1 MIIFMSD
8 IFCVTNRA
16 LCEENFLVR
25 LERIAKVHPAGI
37 ILREKDLPEE
47 EYEALARQ
55 VLEIC
60 HANGVE
66 CILHT
71 FVSVALRLGVDAI
84 HLSLPVLRQMSAQEK
99 KQFNVIGA
107 SCHSVEDA
115 LEAQQQGC
123 SYITAGHIFTTD
135 LQKGIGTSRFGV
147 STAGL
152 PECEACRYT
161 AFGGISKKNMPY
173 VRSAGAAGGCG
184 TSEFMTCENPQQ
196 LVDELG

>member
-16 LCEENFLVR
+16 LCKENFLVR

-47 EYEALARQ
+47 EYEALTRQ

-60 HANGVE
+60 RASGVQ

-71 FVSVALRLGVDAI
+71 FVSVALRLGADAI
-84 HLSLPVLRQMSAQEK
+84 HLPLPVLRQMTAQEK
-99 KQFNVIGA
+99 KQFSVIGA

-115 LEAQQQGC
+115 LEAQQRGC
-123 SYITAGHIFTTD
+123 SYITAGHIFATD
-135 LQKGIGTSRFGV
+135 CKRGLEPRGLEFLQLVCQSV
-147 STAGL
+147 NL
-152 PECEACRYT
+152 PVYAI
-161 AFGGISKKNMPY
+161 GGISKKNMPY
-173 VRSAGAAGGCG
+173 VRSAGAAGGCSM
-184 TSEFMTCENPQQ
+184 SEFMTCENPQQ
-196 LVDELG
+196 LLDELE

>member
-16 LCEENFLVR
+16 LCKENFLVR

-37 ILREKDLPEE
+37 ILREKDLLEE

-60 HANGVE
+60 RASGVQ

-71 FVSVALRLGVDAI
+71 FVSVALRLGADAI
-84 HLSLPVLRQMSAQEK
+84 HLPLPVLRQMTAQEK
-99 KQFNVIGA
+99 KQFSVIGA

-115 LEAQQQGC
+115 LEAQQRGC
-123 SYITAGHIFTTD
+123 SYITAGHIFATD
-135 LQKGIGTSRFGV
+135 CKRGLEPRGLEFLQLVCQSVNLPVYAIGGV
-147 STAGL
+147 S
-152 PECEACRYT
+152 E
-161 AFGGISKKNMPY
+161 KNMPY
-173 VRSAGAAGGCG
+173 VKRVGAAGGCSM
-184 TSEFMTCENPQQ
+184 SEFMTCENPQQ
-196 LVDELG
+196 LLDELE

>member
-1 MIIFMSD
+1 M
-8 IFCVTNRA
+8 
-16 LCEENFLVR
+16 R

-60 HANGVE
+60 RASGVQ

-71 FVSVALRLGVDAI
+71 FVSVALRLGADAI
-84 HLSLPVLRQMSAQEK
+84 HLPLPVLRQMTAQEK
-99 KQFNVIGA
+99 KQFSVIGA

-115 LEAQQQGC
+115 LEAQQPHFCYG
-123 SYITAGHIFTTD
+123 

-147 STAGL
+147 FAAGL
-152 PECEACRYT
+152 PECEPA
-161 AFGGISKKNMPY
+161 GI
-173 VRSAGAAGGCG
+173 RHWWH
-184 TSEFMTCENPQQ
+184 Q
-196 LVDELG
+196 